1 MRFGHRELEQW
12 DLAVNKNFRVTEGIR
27 LQVRGEFFNVLN
39 HTNFGVPNQQSN
51 STAFETIT
59 TTYPPRQIQFGLK
72 LLF

>member
-39 HTNFGVPNQQSN
+39 HTNFGVPNQQSKQP
-51 STAFETIT
+51 SKRS
-59 TTYPPRQIQFGLK
+59 PRHIRLARSS
-72 LLF
+72 LA